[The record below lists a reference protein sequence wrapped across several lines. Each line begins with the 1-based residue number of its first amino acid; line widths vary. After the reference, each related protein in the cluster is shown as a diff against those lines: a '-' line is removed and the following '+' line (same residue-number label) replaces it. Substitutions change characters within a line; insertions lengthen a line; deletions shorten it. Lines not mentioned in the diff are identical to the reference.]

1 VIFLAVIAVVVVG
14 TMVGVEFCVAF
25 FLNPIQTD
33 LPVEASIA
41 VRSHG
46 ARLLGRTMPFWY
58 FASLILVGV
67 LTWLTWGLAPAA
79 PALASAILLAISV
92 IMSVTLLVPIAS
104 RSAKWTPET
113 APDDWREQSRR
124 WDVLHYLRVAI
135 ILAAFVL
142 AAVALALVHA

>member
-1 VIFLAVIAVVVVG
+1 VISLAVIAVVVVG

-25 FLNPIQTD
+25 FVNPIQTA

-41 VRSHG
+41 ARSHG
-46 ARLLGRTMPFWY
+46 ARLLGRAMPFWY
-58 FASLILVGV
+58 FASLILVGGWA
-67 LTWLTWGLAPAA
+67 WLTWGQAPAA
-79 PALASAILLAISV
+79 PALVSAILLAVSV

-113 APDDWREQSRR
+113 APDDWRDQSRR
-124 WDVLHYLRVAI
+124 WDALHYLRVAI

-142 AAVALALVHA
+142 AAVALALDHV